1 MTANFASSVFG
12 DSRKPPEYGRVFSGT
27 ASKNFLSLY
36 TNYERGVKQSNK
48 EQTVK
53 RHVLSMSELMQ
64 KQIRGCLS
72 RTFFNGSDGEE
83 KNLHGAL
90 ARHAQ

>member
-1 MTANFASSVFG
+1 MTANFASLVFG

-27 ASKNFLSLY
+27 AFKKLLSLY

-53 RHVLSMSELMQ
+53 RHVLSLSELMQ
-64 KQIRGCLS
+64 KQSLS
-72 RTFFNGSDGEE
+72 RMFFNGSDGEE
-83 KNLHGAL
+83 KNLREAL
-90 ARHAQ
+90 ARHVQ